1 MSDIKTE
8 IDENYGQT
16 IYQNQPLKKNLIPE
30 QNFFNYKTYPYQE
43 KSPYP
48 SLWSQMGVYGLPFLD
63 TPQGQDFQEGFMD
76 ENIIGILWN
85 AFTNDEKYFQPDDNY
100 NWYEDEKYA
109 RHINNN
115 PDWFRDSR
123 SIKETEFLIKKL
135 EEEKNRY
142 RDPFWSTVGMMG
154 GGLTD
159 ISSVFLFS
167 RAARPLWMQSR
178 LKRTVN
184 TTGILGAE
192 ETVKQLADPD
202 RTAQH
207 AFAILGT
214 NAILQMIMPAMKGPW
229 TKADKEALDDF
240 VRQADLGDEINHIVR
255 GNTNVTVKIVDDT
268 GRWTKPDGAT
278 VNTNPFDM
286 KPPDWKQV
294 SATMHKTENGFE
306 IRINKKLLEKQF
318 KEKAWT
324 KPRIKGVKPLPEDQ
338 FKTLEEWQEFVLNH
352 EKAHT
357 FIKRK
362 EGESLASYENRI
374 NAKAL
379 EAPVI
384 PYSSFKAE
392 EYFKNKLL
400 YLEALENEQFIPTW
414 LGKFGEASNWNPI
427 QRLVNKGNLTAIK
440 FGKAILKSSLFTKG
454 NALGIKTPASL
465 EQWMKMDMYYLGT
478 ALEDI
483 SKLYTAYK
491 KGLKGSNSKPISRAE
506 FNERV
511 SRGLVN
517 PNYKDAIPEI
527 RQATAKAKE
536 YYREIGKKIKET
548 NPALNTQEILIATLE
563 RKLKG
568 SKGNTIVFTKR
579 YQDGTTKTVKM
590 SRKELQEKIAKEK
603 EYLEQLK
610 TKPLRDD
617 YLNRVINRE
626 KIQSNIQAWRAFA
639 TESIKR
645 TMPDLSDAEI
655 LAIVK
660 SYENKAP
667 WKRFEANNP
676 NKSHED
682 LIVEDYIFSPSG
694 MSGNLKRRRLEIDQ
708 EEWMKAGY
716 FHSDI
721 GLLMQMYHRS
731 VLPDVY
737 LTSIFGTPNAMGGA
751 YFRQRG
757 YQAGLKDVEA
767 EYNQRI
773 LSAKNNSQ
781 KNKLLKERDE
791 VLADMEAIRDLFKG
805 VYGVSDDP
813 SSWYSRG
820 IGMMKMFNAMTSL
833 QGGLASVVDLGR
845 SVFFNGLNRT
855 LRATWESF
863 TSKMSKEIY
872 ALTKKE
878 GRSMGELF
886 EISMNTRAFLY
897 NDLSTL
903 YNTGSKVTQ
912 GMNKMSGLF
921 FLVNLMSPWNQMIKT
936 NQVMMIGNRIIEES
950 QNLVK
955 GTISKTEELKLA
967 QAGIDRQLAERIVR
981 QYEEY
986 GVGVGARNTGDL
998 KYNRIA
1004 RSEEWDD
1011 AEVANVFKLAV
1022 QNDVNIS
1029 VVTPALGDTPLWMS
1043 TQAGGLIAQFKKF
1056 SMGMTQRVLIRGLQQ
1071 KDASFF
1077 SSIITMIML
1086 GAVVDMMRSKAFD
1099 QDYNSKT
1106 YTEKFMDAF
1115 ERSGVGGIFMDVGNS
1130 AQRIISAD
1138 RGGMLGGAFGPTGSN
1153 VDKMLNVM
1161 TGDDSVQARN
1171 VRRLIPFQ
1179 NIWYMD
1185 SIFDQIEKGM
1195 Q

>member
-1 MSDIKTE
+1 MDKIKTE
-8 IDENYGQT
+8 KDDNLGQT
-16 IYQNQPLKKNLIPE
+16 DYLDQPLKNSLTIQQPFLNYDNFEEKTYNS
-30 QNFFNYKTYPYQE
+30 NFF
-43 KSPYP
+43 KS
-48 SLWSQMGVYGLPFLD
+48 FLID
-63 TPQGQDFQEGFMD
+63 DEGARDFAHGFMS
-76 ENIIGILWN
+76 ENILGILYTA
-85 AFTNDEKYFQPDDNY
+85 AFSDKEQFAPDDNY
-100 NWYEDEKYA
+100 KVYEDEKYA
-109 RHINNN
+109 RVINNN
-115 PDWFRDSR
+115 FNYFSESR
-123 SIKETEFLIKKL
+123 SMKETEFLINKMQK
-135 EEEKNRY
+135 EQEMY
-142 RDPFWSTVGMMG
+142 RNPYWQTFGMMMG
-154 GGLTD
+154 GFTD
-159 ISSVFLFS
+159 ITSAFFFS
-167 RAARPLWMQSR
+167 RFARPIFMQSR
-178 LKRTVN
+178 LKRTAT
-184 TTGILGAE
+184 TTGILSAA
-192 ETVKQLADPD
+192 ETVKQFASPE

-214 NAILQMIMPAMKGPW
+214 NALLQMLLPAFKGGF
-229 TKADKEALDDF
+229 TKADKDAINDF
-240 VRQADLGDEINHIVR
+240 VRQADLGDEINHIAR
-255 GNTNVTVKIVDDT
+255 GNTNVVIKVVDDT
-268 GRWTKPDGAT
+268 GRWSKPDGSV

-294 SATMHKTENGFE
+294 SATAHKTEKGFE

-318 KEKAWT
+318 KDKAWT

-357 FIKRK
+357 YMPRKR
-362 EGESLASYENRI
+362 GESLANYENRI

-379 EAPVI
+379 SSPVV

-392 EYFKNKLL
+392 EYLRNKMI
-400 YLEALENEQFIPTW
+400 YLEALENEQFLPTW
-414 LGKFGEASNWNPI
+414 LGKLGESSNWNPI

-465 EQWMKMDMYYLGT
+465 EQWMKMDTYYLGT

-483 SKLYTAYK
+483 AALYSNYK
-491 KGLKGSNSKPISRAE
+491 KTLKGTNNKAISRAE

-517 PNYKDAIPEI
+517 PNYKDSISEI
-527 RQATAKAKE
+527 RQATTKAKE
-536 YYREIGKKIKET
+536 YYREIGKKIKES
-548 NPALNTQEILIATLE
+548 NPALNTQEILIAQLE
-563 RKLKG
+563 VKLKAT
-568 SKGNTIVFTKR
+568 KGNTITFTKT
-579 YQDGTTKTVKM
+579 YQDGTTKTIKM
-590 SRKELQEKIAKEK
+590 SRKELRNKIKQEK
-603 EYLEQLK
+603 EYLEQIK
-610 TKPLRDD
+610 KNPLRDN

-626 KIQSNIQAWRAFA
+626 KIQANIPAWRAFA
-639 TESIKR
+639 TESIR
-645 TMPDLSDAEI
+645 RSMPELTDKQI
-655 LAIVK
+655 LTIVK

-667 WKRFEANNP
+667 WKRFDANNT
-676 NKSHED
+676 KKTHED

-694 MSGNLKRRRLEIDQ
+694 MSGNLKRRSLDINQ

-721 GLLMQMYHRS
+721 NLLMPMYHRS

-767 EYNQRI
+767 EYQIKINKAT
-773 LSAKNNSQ
+773 SNSE
-781 KNKLLKERDE
+781 KTRLAKERDE
-791 VLADMEAIRDLFKG
+791 VLKDMESVRDLFKG

-813 SSWYSRG
+813 TSFYSRG
-820 IGMMKMFNAMTSL
+820 IGMIKMFNAVTSL

-855 LRATWESF
+855 LRSTWESF
-863 TSKMSKEIY
+863 TSKMSKDIY
-872 ALTKKE
+872 KLTKKE

-897 NDLSTL
+897 NDISTL
-903 YNTGSKVTQ
+903 YNTGSKLTQ
-912 GMNKMSGLF
+912 GMNKMTGAF
-921 FLVNLMSPWNQMIKT
+921 FLLNLMSPWNQMIKT
-936 NQVMMIGNRIIEES
+936 NQVMMIGNRILEES
-950 QNLVK
+950 ENLIK
-955 GTISKTEELKLA
+955 GTISKSNELKLA
-967 QAGIDRQLAERIVR
+967 QSGIDRQLAERIVR
-981 QYEEY
+981 QYREY

-1004 RSEEWDD
+1004 QSNKWDD
-1011 AEVANVFKLAV
+1011 EEVANVFKLAV

-1029 VVTPALGDTPLWMS
+1029 VVTPSLGDTPLWMS

-1071 KDASFF
+1071 KDATFF
-1077 SSIITMIML
+1077 SSVITMIML
-1086 GAVVDMMRSKAFD
+1086 GAMVDMMRSKAFD
-1099 QDYNSKT
+1099 QDYSQKS
-1106 YTEKFMDAF
+1106 YSDKFMDAF

-1130 AQRIISAD
+1130 AERLMTAD
-1138 RGGMLGGAFGPTGSN
+1138 RGAMLGGVFGPTGSN
-1153 VDKMLNVM
+1153 VDKLLNVAI
-1161 TGDDSVQARN
+1161 GDESQTASN

-1185 SIFDQIEKGM
+1185 SIFDQIEKGL